1 MTTVEL
7 VCFLYRSLKI
17 YQKNNNIRWLK
28 TVFSTIWTS
37 RYNHSFEAI
46 IMASKKP
53 RPMIGEHVII
63 FLDNFLYEFQSHL
76 TRLVLLPIKAKR

>member
-1 MTTVEL
+1 MRYHFVITVFPVIFKVKVITVEPVL
-7 VCFLYRSLKI
+7 LFIAFLKDLL
-17 YQKNNNIRWLK
+17 KNNNIRWLK

-63 FLDNFLYEFQSHL
+63 F
-76 TRLVLLPIKAKR
+76 